1 MDRHAGSN
9 AKTLTFTDEE
19 RRLAPEFQDI
29 HISRVVC
36 RGAKTA
42 IKAAGIEGLNCIHD
56 IDIRDCAIIYNK
68 VGKQID
74 EPTARLSLVNVKLTE
89 NKLR

>member
-1 MDRHAGSN
+1 MKVAEAIDRFHNYIAH
-9 AKTLTFTDEE
+9 E

-36 RGAKTA
+36 RGAKTG
-42 IKAAGIEGLNCIHD
+42 IKAAGIQGLNCIHD
-56 IDIRDCAIIYNK
+56 IDIRDCTIIYNK
-68 VGKQID
+68 VYKSID

-89 NKLR
+89 NKRH